1 MLYAEAF
8 QIRGGDFEHG
18 GEVATR
24 IKSICKELGIRPD
37 LIRRLSIANFEAEM
51 NVIMYADQADLTFM
65 VLPEAVRVVVA
76 DRGQGIPNIELAMT
90 PGWSTAT
97 REMRSRGFG
106 AGLGLPNIKSS
117 VDEFQVESTP
127 GVGTTLTY
135 VVRRDSSPGLT
146 GHDRIRQYHP
156 REGERQDAI
165 AGPEKA

>member
-1 MLYAEAF
+1 MLYAETF

-24 IKSICKELGIRPD
+24 IKSICKDLGIRPD

-51 NVIMYADQADLTFM
+51 NVIMHADQADLSFL

-97 REMRSRGFG
+97 PEMRARGFG
-106 AGLGLPNIKSS
+106 AGLGLPNIKNSA
-117 VDEFQVESTP
+117 DEFHVESTP

-135 VVRRDSSPGLT
+135 MVRL
-146 GHDRIRQYHP
+146 
-156 REGERQDAI
+156 A
-165 AGPEKA
+165 